1 MNLEKFIRDI
11 NEVDESLIIFQKDK
25 LSLDSE
31 IALLDGEGGENG
43 VIIKDGAKY
52 LYLLEVFIAKEF
64 IEDWKNSLKF
74 KPTDSE
80 IAQRLFEY
88 AINDA

>member
-1 MNLEKFIRDI
+1 MNLEKFIREL
-11 NEVDESLIIFQKDK
+11 NEVDEDLIIFQKDK
-25 LSLDSE
+25 LSIDSE
-31 IALLDGEGGENG
+31 IALLNGEGGENG

-64 IEDWKNSLKF
+64 IADWKSSLKST
-74 KPTDSE
+74 PTDSE
-80 IAQRLFEY
+80 IALRLFEF